1 MEDHETRRKI
11 IREWMA
17 LPRDKRH
24 TEEGLWHSPKGQP
37 SKTSS
42 IAVGEIRT
50 INFGAI
56 RTRKLWDGSCLALES
71 YSCMASRSPLWW
83 AQAPGDG
90 AALARRFVEAG
101 YATAILSRHRS
112 TFTPIKGELAKWI
125 T

>member
-1 MEDHETRRKI
+1 MGDYETRRKI

-17 LPRDKRH
+17 LPRTSDTPKNR
-24 TEEGLWHSPKGQP
+24 LWHSPKGQP

-83 AQAPGDG
+83 AQALGNG
-90 AALARRFVEAG
+90 APFAPSVHVHAHRR
-101 YATAILSRHRS
+101 
-112 TFTPIKGELAKWI
+112 
-125 T
+125 

>member
-1 MEDHETRRKI
+1 MDGASEGQATHRR
-11 IREWMA
+11 
-17 LPRDKRH
+17 
-24 TEEGLWHSPKGQP
+24 TGLWHSPKGQP

-83 AQAPGDG
+83 PQALGNG

-112 TFTPIKGELAKWI
+112 TFTPIEGELAKWI

>member
-1 MEDHETRRKI
+1 MGDYETRRKI
-11 IREWMA
+11 IREWMS

-24 TEEGLWHSPKGQP
+24 TEEQGCGIRQKGQP

-83 AQAPGDG
+83 AQALGNG
-90 AALARRFVEAG
+90 APFAPSVHVHAHRR
-101 YATAILSRHRS
+101 
-112 TFTPIKGELAKWI
+112 
-125 T
+125 